1 MICPKCSN
9 TMHEHT
15 VSTLQGIV
23 TIDRC
28 SHCHGIWFDKGEA
41 EILKSHWHS
50 ERLDN
55 GDPNMG
61 KAHNPIRDI
70 NCPHCAKPMAKVNDA
85 DQPHIEYEV
94 CEEHGVFMDAGEFTD
109 YKYKTFLD
117 ILRGPIAKLKQTA

>member
-9 TMHEHT
+9 VMNEDT

-23 TIDRC
+23 TIDKC

-41 EILKSHWHS
+41 EILKSEWMS

-55 GDPNMG
+55 GDPTMG

-70 NCPHCAKPMAKVNDA
+70 NCPHCQKTMTKCSDPEQA
-85 DQPHIEYEV
+85 HIEFEV
-94 CEEHGVFMDAGEFTD
+94 CKEHGVFMDAGEFTD
-109 YKYKTFLD
+109 YKYKSFFN
-117 ILRGPIAKLKQTA
+117 ILMDPITRLRKSA